1 MAPKPTALQKF
12 LEALSCGLYK
22 ASPKNSPGAP
32 MRNSH
37 LQILVIGDKG
47 VGKSTLINN
56 YVSDAGTQEVEFAKE
71 SELIRIV
78 NANSV
83 IQNPGNPDEHTNINV
98 TLVDVEGSINNV
110 HKQIRDGYYT
120 TSQIIIMIYNVQSC
134 DSLYNASAQWNKE
147 IKEACHRVNKE
158 ESDKVQLYLVGVN
171 PEARN
176 ECEILKEDD
185 FEYDTE
191 ADELKKDLFRR
202 NSQRKSVNHQSAE
215 KIAHRL
221 SVGKSTKKATHR
233 EVKTTKADIKRFF
246 SDLISNHVYPVQGE
260 N

>member
-1 MAPKPTALQKF
+1 
-12 LEALSCGLYK
+12 
-22 ASPKNSPGAP
+22 
-32 MRNSH
+32 MRF
-37 LQILVIGDKG
+37 Q
-47 VGKSTLINN
+47 
-56 YVSDAGTQEVEFAKE
+56 
-71 SELIRIV
+71 
-78 NANSV
+78 
-83 IQNPGNPDEHTNINV
+83 
-98 TLVDVEGSINNV
+98 
-110 HKQIRDGYYT
+110 
-120 TSQIIIMIYNVQSC
+120 
-134 DSLYNASAQWNKE
+134 
-147 IKEACHRVNKE
+147 E
-158 ESDKVQLYLVGVN
+158 ESMGQSSTPLFGQFGTFSFILFSHSNPTLPQLYLVGVN